1 MKKSKMNLLKLE
13 IFDPEYLPYRQ
24 VCGVLA

>member
-1 MKKSKMNLLKLE
+1 MVQSFDIFMSRE

-24 VCGVLA
+24 EKQK